1 MSLGV
6 GEPRHLIRP
15 DGVVSTGWPA
25 VRDTSSQVGIHYD
38 PWQQDLNRE
47 MLAKD
52 ADGLYAADTVGLSMC
67 RQSGKTYDV
76 GGVCFAD
83 SIIHPGTTT
92 VWTAH
97 RFKVARESFDQ
108 LRAFAR
114 LPQMAP
120 HVDPQAITTAAGN
133 ECIPFRN
140 GSRILFAARERGAVR
155 GFAKVRR
162 LVLDEAQILTEAAM
176 ADLAPTM
183 NHAWNPQVILMGTP
197 PKPSDAS
204 EVFAGLRSEALEG
217 KSEGTLW
224 VEFGADP
231 DCDLDDWEAV
241 ARANPSFPLRTS
253 KRAIRRLRK
262 LLANDEDYAR
272 EGLGIWD
279 AAGTGVVIDPDVWQS
294 LKVDPEEARRAR
306 DRDRKPAFAIDVPPD
321 RKSAS
326 IGVAAD
332 RRDGLRHVEL
342 VERRSGTAW
351 AVEEVVRLVKKH
363 GSEVAVDPS
372 SPAGSLITDLIAEGV
387 EPVLISTREM
397 TQACGLFYDMTS
409 ADDESDRRIRH
420 IGQPRLSMAV
430 DAGRK
435 RQVQDAWAWHR
446 RDATSDIS
454 PLVAVTLANHLLGK
468 PPKKR
473 DRSGKAQFL

>member
-1 MSLGV
+1 MIL
-6 GEPRHLIRP
+6 P
-15 DGVVSTGWPA
+15 DGIVSTGWPS
-25 VRDTSSQVGIHYD
+25 VRDTAERVGIFFD
-38 PWQQDLNRE
+38 PWQQELNRA

-52 ADGLYAADTVGLSMC
+52 AEGLYAADTVGLSLC

-76 GGVCFAD
+76 GGVTFAD

-97 RFKVARESFDQ
+97 RFKVARETFNE
-108 LRAFAR
+108 LKALAL
-114 LPQMAP
+114 LPAMSA
-120 HVDPQAITTAAGN
+120 HVDPEAITTAAGN

-140 GSRILFAARERGAVR
+140 GSRIVFAARERGAIR
-155 GFAKVRR
+155 GFSKVRR

-176 ADLAPTM
+176 ADLVPTT
-183 NHAWNPQVILMGTP
+183 NHAFNPQIILMGTP
-197 PKPSDAS
+197 PKPSDPG

-224 VEFGADP
+224 VEYSADP
-231 DCDLDDWEAV
+231 DCDLDDWDAV
-241 ARANPSFPLRTS
+241 AQANPSFPKRTT
-253 KRAIRRLRK
+253 KRAVRRLRK

-272 EGLGIWD
+272 EGMGIWE
-279 AAGTGVVIDPDVWQS
+279 AAGSGVVIDPDIWQS
-294 LKVDPEEARRAR
+294 LKVDPAEAKRAR
-306 DRDRKPAFAIDVPPD
+306 DRSKNPAFAVDVPPD

-342 VERRSGTAW
+342 VDRRSGTSW
-351 AVEEVVRLVKKH
+351 AVEELVRLVGEH
-363 GSEVAVDPS
+363 GAQVAVDPS
-372 SPAGSLITDLIAEGV
+372 SPAGSLITDLMNAGV

-397 TQACGLFYDMTS
+397 TQACGQFFDMTM
-409 ADDESDRRIRH
+409 AGEDERTLRH
-420 IGQPRLSMAV
+420 IGQPSLTTAV

-446 RDATSDIS
+446 RDSASDIS
-454 PLVAVTLANHLLGK
+454 PLVAVTLANYLLGK
-468 PPKKR
+468 PPKRKPKT
-473 DRSGKAQFL
+473 GKAKFV